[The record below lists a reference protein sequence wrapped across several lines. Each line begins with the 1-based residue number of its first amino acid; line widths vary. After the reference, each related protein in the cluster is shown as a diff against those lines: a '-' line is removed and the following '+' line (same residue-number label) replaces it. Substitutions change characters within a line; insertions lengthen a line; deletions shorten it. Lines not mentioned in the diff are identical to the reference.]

1 MDLLNEDI
9 VVDLTNKKL
18 KELIFIYNALENGW
32 SIKKKKDI
40 YIFSRKHHNKKE
52 VYDNEYLQKFIDN
65 NSQITN
71 KLLQFI
77 SEVE

>member
-1 MDLLNEDI
+1 MDLLDEEI

-18 KELIFIYNALENGW
+18 KELIFLYNALENGW
-32 SIKKKKDI
+32 TIKKKKEI

-77 SEVE
+77 PDVK